1 MTGAIVVG
9 PGGQDGTLLHQRLL
23 REGINVTR
31 LGRGDIAIDDGDAV
45 ADLVRKGPC
54 EIYYLAAHHYSS
66 QEAMG
71 SCELDLVRKST
82 AVHVTGLA
90 CFLEA
95 IRLHSP
101 ETRLFYAGSSLVFG
115 EPGTDTQD
123 EMTPFDP
130 RCIYGITKAAGLRLC
145 RYYREKYG
153 VFASG
158 GILFNHE
165 SPLRQSKFV
174 IPKIIH
180 AALAIARGSAEK
192 LRLGDLSARVDWGY
206 APDYV
211 EAMTRILRLREP
223 GDFVVATGKTHSVQ
237 EVVDIVFTNLGLDW
251 RAHVEETQEILTRR
265 RSPLCGNASKLH
277 AATGWLTTVSFH
289 EMLRILLEAHA
300 KVVESKTCHA

>member
-9 PGGQDGTLLHQRLL
+9 AGGQDGRLLHERLL
-23 REGINVTR
+23 RECINVTR
-31 LGRGDIAIDDGDAV
+31 LGRGDLANDDGVAV
-45 ADLVRKGPC
+45 ADLVRKGPS
-54 EIYYLAAHHYSS
+54 EIYYLAAHHHSS

-71 SCELDLVRKST
+71 SCELDLVRQST
-82 AVHVTGLA
+82 DAHVTGLA

-95 IRLHSP
+95 IRRHSP
-101 ETRLFYAGSSLVFG
+101 GTRLFYAGSSLVFG

-123 EMTPFDP
+123 EMTPFEP

-145 RYYREKYG
+145 RYYREKHG
-153 VFASG
+153 VFAAG

-165 SPLRQSKFV
+165 SPLRQTKFV

-223 GDFVVATGKTHSVQ
+223 GNFVVATGETHSVQ
-237 EVVDIVFTNLGLDW
+237 EVVERVFGSLGLDW
-251 RAHVEETQEILTRR
+251 RQHVEEAQEILTRR
-265 RSPLCGNASKLH
+265 RTPLCGNSSKLR
-277 AATGWLTTVSFH
+277 AATGWQPTVSFH
-289 EMLRILLEAHA
+289 DMLQILLEAQETA
-300 KVVESKTCHA
+300 LATEACHA

>member
-1 MTGAIVVG
+1 MKCALIVG
-9 PGGQDGTLLHQRLL
+9 SNGQDGRLLQQRLAE
-23 REGINVTR
+23 EGTTFVP
-31 LGRGDIAIDDGDAV
+31 LGRGDLAIDDGSAV
-45 ADLVRKGPC
+45 AVLVRKEPS
-54 EIYYLAAHHYSS
+54 EIYYLAAHHHSS

-71 SCELDLVRKST
+71 SSDLVRKST
-82 AVHVTGLA
+82 DVHVTGLA

-95 IRLHSP
+95 IRLHAP
-101 ETRLFYAGSSLVFG
+101 ETRLFYAGSCLVFG

-130 RCIYGITKAAGLRLC
+130 RCVYGITKAAGLRLC
-145 RYYREKYG
+145 RYYRENHG

-180 AALAIARGSAEK
+180 AALAVSRGSAEK

-211 EAMTRILRLREP
+211 GAMTRILRIQEP
-223 GDFVVATGKTHSVQ
+223 GDFIIATGETHSVQ
-237 EVVDIVFTNLGLDW
+237 EVVERVFGSLGLDW
-251 RAHVEETQEILTRR
+251 REHVEESQEILTRR
-265 RSPLCGNASKLH
+265 RAPLCGNADKLR
-277 AATGWLTTVSFH
+277 AATGWQPTVSFH

-300 KVVESKTCHA
+300 KVLESKTCHA

>member
-9 PGGQDGTLLHQRLL
+9 AGGQDGKLLHQRLQ

-31 LGRGDIAIDDGDAV
+31 LGRGDIAIDDEDAV

-54 EIYYLAAHHYSS
+54 EIYYLAAHHHSS

-71 SCELDLVRKST
+71 SCELDLVRQST

-95 IRLHSP
+95 IRLRSR

-130 RCIYGITKAAGLRLC
+130 RCVYGITKAAGLRLC
-145 RYYREKYG
+145 RYYREKHG

-165 SPLRQSKFV
+165 SLLRQSKFV

-211 EAMTRILRLREP
+211 EAMTRILRIQES
-223 GDFVVATGKTHSVQ
+223 GDFVVATGETHSVQ
-237 EVVDIVFTNLGLDW
+237 EVVDIVFGNLGLDW
-251 RAHVEETQEILTRR
+251 REHVEVTQEILTRC

-277 AATGWLTTVSFH
+277 AATGWEPTITFKG
-289 EMLRILLEAHA
+289 MLNILLKSHDNG
-300 KVVESKTCHA
+300 